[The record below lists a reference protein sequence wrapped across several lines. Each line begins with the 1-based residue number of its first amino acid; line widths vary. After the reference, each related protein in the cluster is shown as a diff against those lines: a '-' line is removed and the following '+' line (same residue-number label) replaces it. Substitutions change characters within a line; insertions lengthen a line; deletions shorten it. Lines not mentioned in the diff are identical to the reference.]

1 MKYIKKQCSLKQRLA
16 MVLTEYMEIHGYN
29 AIAIMSTLEED
40 GSTTVEL
47 IGGNK
52 EIKR

>member
-16 MVLTEYMEIHGYN
+16 IILTEYMEIHGYD
-29 AIAIMSTLEED
+29 AIAIMSTIEKD

-52 EIKR
+52 EIKK